1 MRHFSKILSLV
12 LVVLI
17 CLTVIC
23 VGSYSAFADTS
34 FDDGDYRFT
43 LTSDSTVMVSKYYGS
58 ETELTLPDF
67 VGDRLVTGIYQ
78 SCFENSNVTTI
89 VIPRA
94 YTTIGDFAFNGCSS
108 LETVKIPSGL
118 KSIGIMAFY
127 GCESL
132 KNIDLQTAENL
143 SAISFA
149 AFSGCSSLE
158 KVIIPDTVNSIGE
171 NAFVDCVSLSD
182 LTLSDSLIN
191 IPEYAFYNCALG
203 SVELPQN
210 LQKIGKCAFYNNI
223 NLKSVFIPESV
234 TSIGSD
240 AFAPMSE
247 SGDIDIVVYKGSY
260 AEEYGIE
267 NELDRLVIIDS
278 YIGDANSDGIVSISD
293 VTAIQQYLVGIIDD
307 SVIDLSAADVDGDGV
322 LTIYDATYIQ
332 RFIARLNDPC
342 YINRSKAASS

>member
-1 MRHFSKILSLV
+1 MRHLSKIISLI
-12 LVVLI
+12 LAALI

-43 LTSDSTVMVSKYYGS
+43 LTSDTTVMVSKYYGS
-58 ETELTLPDF
+58 DTELTLPDF

-78 SCFENSNVTTI
+78 SCFENSNVKTI

-94 YTTIGDFAFNGCSS
+94 YTSIGDFAFSGCSD

-118 KSIGIMAFY
+118 KNIGVMAFY

-143 SAISFA
+143 STISFA

-158 KVIIPDTVNSIGE
+158 SVVIPDTVYSLGE
-171 NAFVDCVSLSD
+171 NAFTDCVLLSD
-182 LTLSDSLIN
+182 ITLSNSLNN
-191 IPEYAFYNCALG
+191 IPEYAFYNCALS
-203 SVELPQN
+203 SVELPQS
-210 LQKIGKCAFYNNI
+210 LKSIGECAFYNNT
-223 NLKSVFIPESV
+223 NLKSVFIPETV

-240 AFAPMSE
+240 AFAPMSG
-247 SGDIDIVVYKGSY
+247 SGDIDIVCYKGSY
-260 AEEYGIE
+260 AAEYGTE
-267 NELDRLVIIDS
+267 NELDRLVIIDEN
-278 YIGDANSDGIVSISD
+278 IGDANRDGIVSISD
-293 VTAIQQYLVGIIDD
+293 VTAIQQYIAGIIDD
-307 SVIDLSAADVDGDGV
+307 SELDFSAADVDGDGV

-332 RFIARLNDPC
+332 RFIARLDDPC
-342 YINRSKAASS
+342 YISRSKSACS

>member
-1 MRHFSKILSLV
+1 MRLFSKILSLV

-34 FDDGDYRFT
+34 FDYGDYRFT

-94 YTTIGDFAFNGCSS
+94 YTTIGDFAFNGCSR

-143 SAISFA
+143 STISFA

-182 LTLSDSLIN
+182 LTLSDSLTN

-210 LQKIGKCAFYNNI
+210 LQRIGECAFYNNT

-234 TSIGSD
+234 MSIGSN

-278 YIGDANSDGIVSISD
+278 YIGDANRDGWVSVSD
-293 VTAIQQYLVGIIDD
+293 VTVIQRFLISMTGEPEP
-307 SVIDLSAADVDGDGV
+307 DLGAADVDGDGEITV
-322 LTIYDATYIQ
+322 NDATYIQ
-332 RFIARLNDPC
+332 RFLAKFADPC
-342 YINRSKAASS
+342 HIDRTSASW

>member
-34 FDDGDYRFT
+34 FDEGDYRFT
-43 LTSDSTVMVSKYYGS
+43 LTSDTTVMVSKYYGS
-58 ETELTLPDF
+58 DTELTLPDF
-67 VGDRLVTGIYQ
+67 AGGRLVTGIYQ
-78 SCFENSNVTTI
+78 RCFENSNVKTI
-89 VIPRA
+89 IIPRA
-94 YTTIGDFAFNGCSS
+94 YTTIGAFAFSGCSN

-118 KSIGIMAFY
+118 KSIGVMAFY

-143 SAISFA
+143 NTISFA

-158 KVIIPDTVNSIGE
+158 SVVIPDTVYNLGE

-182 LTLSDSLIN
+182 ITLSSSLTN
-191 IPEYAFYNCALG
+191 IPEYAFYNCGLS

-210 LQKIGKCAFYNNI
+210 LESIGECAFYNNTT
-223 NLKSVFIPESV
+223 LKSVFIPESV

-240 AFAPMSE
+240 AFAPMCE
-247 SGDIDIVVYKGSY
+247 SGDIDIVCYKGSY
-260 AEEYGIE
+260 AAEYGIE

-278 YIGDANSDGIVSISD
+278 YIGDANRDDIVSISD
-293 VTAIQQYLVGIIDD
+293 VTAIQQYLVGMIDN
-307 SVIDLSAADVDGDGV
+307 SEIDFGAADVDGDGV

-332 RFIARLNDPC
+332 RFIARLDDPC
-342 YINRSKAASS
+342 YISRSKSACS